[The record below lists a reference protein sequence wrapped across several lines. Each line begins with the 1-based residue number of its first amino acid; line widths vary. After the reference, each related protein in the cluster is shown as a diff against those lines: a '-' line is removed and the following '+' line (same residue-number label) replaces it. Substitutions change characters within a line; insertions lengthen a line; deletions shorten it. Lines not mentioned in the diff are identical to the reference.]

1 MNVDPLIA
9 SLPTKSDKERRTI
22 RARAEDWVANG
33 SPDQQE
39 ADRKVLDAFAKLEER
54 EARDSLEARV
64 ERAFTA
70 MPPSGHEARLLQVL
84 LDNPGKT
91 NLELSRKLGWDDNG
105 FDMHFGMM
113 CRDRQAYLGPAP
125 DAEKRD
131 GKFFSGLLAD
141 YGEQDSSFTMKPEA
155 VAGLAEINIVKARK

>member
-9 SLPTKSDKERRTI
+9 SLPVKTDKERRTI
-22 RARAEDWVANG
+22 HARAEDWVANG
-33 SPDQQE
+33 TPEQRE
-39 ADRKVLDAFAKLEER
+39 AGGKVLDVFAKLEER

-70 MPPSGHEARLLQVL
+70 MPPSDHEMRLLQVL
-84 LDNPGKT
+84 LNNPGAT
-91 NLELSRKLGWDDNG
+91 NRELSRALGWDDNG

-125 DAEKRD
+125 DAETRD
-131 GKFFSGLLAD
+131 GKFYSGLLAE
-141 YGEQDSSFTMKPEA
+141 YGQHDSGFTMKPEA
-155 VAGLAEINIVKARK
+155 VAGLAEINIVKART